1 MHYHTLLK
9 LARNAPARIPA
20 EHERCSRADRPI
32 ALGLVFNEIAYIMQW
47 IALETRVIWESFAM
61 LQGCLPWPEE
71 FACAYRAKGYWQ
83 GRTIPQVI
91 DDLAASTPDKL
102 AIVDGATRLTLGA
115 LRSGSRNLAAH
126 FNRLGL
132 RHGDRV
138 VFQMPNGAAFFE
150 VFIAL
155 LRIGVIP
162 IMALP
167 PHRDNELTHFASFGG
182 AKALFIPQQV
192 GAFDFRAMAEAVR
205 SAAPTVEHVFVEG
218 EASSDQISLPALRAE
233 QAEKSDIE
241 AVDRIALDAGDVAL
255 MLLSGGTTALPKLI
269 PRTHNDYVYN
279 FSQSARIAGFSEKTV
294 LLVSLPLAHN
304 YNLGSPGALG
314 ALAMGGRLVVAPKTD
329 AKTVFTLVESER
341 VTAIPAAVPLV
352 VNWLNDSDIGR
363 YDTSSLQLVQNGGAR
378 LSPELRDRLR
388 RTFDCKFQE
397 VYGTAE
403 GLLNFT
409 RLDDPDDR
417 VLHSSG
423 APMCEDDEIKVIDLE
438 GNELPDGEAGEL
450 IVRGPYTIRGYY
462 NAPENNAKAFTA
474 DGFYRMGDI
483 VRKNG
488 RYIVTEGRKNDL
500 INRGGEKIS
509 TDEIEN
515 LLLKHPAVHGVA
527 LVAMP
532 DPVFGEKACAFVTLK
547 PGGELGFEEMK
558 SFLLDQKIAKFK
570 LPERLE
576 IVPEFPISPAGKILR
591 RTLREMIE
599 EKLAAERE

>member
-1 MHYHTLLK
+1 
-9 LARNAPARIPA
+9 
-20 EHERCSRADRPI
+20 
-32 ALGLVFNEIAYIMQW
+32 
-47 IALETRVIWESFAM
+47 M
-61 LQGCLPWPEE
+61 LQGCIPWPED
-71 FACAYRAKGYWQ
+71 FARAYRAKGYWQ
-83 GRTIPQVI
+83 DRTILQAM
-91 DDLAASTPDKL
+91 DALADAAPNRI
-102 AIVDGATRLTLGA
+102 AIVDGAVRMTHGQMQA
-115 LRSGSRNLAAH
+115 GSRNLAAH
-126 FNRLGL
+126 FHALGL
-132 RHGDRV
+132 RAGDRV

-150 VFIAL
+150 VFLAL

-162 IMALP
+162 VMALP
-167 PHRDNELTHFASFGG
+167 PHRETELVHFARFGG

-192 GAFDFRAMAEAVR
+192 GAFDFRPMAEAVR
-205 SAAPTVEHVFVEG
+205 AAAPTIEHVFVEG
-218 EASSDQISLPALRAE
+218 EALGAQLSLPVLR
-233 QAEKSDIE
+233 E
-241 AVDRIALDAGDVAL
+241 AAASATARESIAQTAPDAGDVAL

-269 PRTHNDYVYN
+269 PRTHNDYIYN
-279 FSQSARIAGFSEKTV
+279 YTQSARITGFDQDTV

-314 ALAMGGRLVVAPKTD
+314 ALSAGGRVVVSPRTD
-329 AKTVFTLVESER
+329 AASVFALVAREK

-352 VNWLNDSDIGR
+352 VNWLNDPQIAGYDI
-363 YDTSSLQLVQNGGAR
+363 SSLKLVQNGGAR
-378 LSPELRDRLR
+378 LSPELRDRVR
-388 RTFDCKFQE
+388 KTFGCAFQE

-409 RLDDPDDR
+409 RLDDDDDK

-423 APMCEDDEIKVIDLE
+423 APMCADDEIKVIDLG

-462 NAPENNAKAFTA
+462 NAPEQNAKAFTP

-483 VRKNG
+483 VRKRG

-547 PGGELGFEEMK
+547 AGAALGFEEMK
-558 SFLLDQKIAKFK
+558 TFLLDQKIAKFK

-576 IVPEFPISPAGKILR
+576 VLPEFPISPAGKILR

-599 EKLAAERE
+599 GKLAAER

>member
-1 MHYHTLLK
+1 
-9 LARNAPARIPA
+9 
-20 EHERCSRADRPI
+20 
-32 ALGLVFNEIAYIMQW
+32 
-47 IALETRVIWESFAM
+47 M
-61 LQGCLPWPEE
+61 LQGCIPWPEDL
-71 FACAYRAKGYWQ
+71 ARAYRAKGYWQ
-83 GRTIPQVI
+83 DRTIPQVI
-91 DDLAASTPDKL
+91 DALADAAPDRL
-102 AIVDGATRLTLGA
+102 AIVDGETRMTLA
-115 LRSGSRNLAAH
+115 QLQAGSRNLAAH
-126 FNRLGL
+126 FFAAGL
-132 RHGDRV
+132 RPGDRV

-150 VFIAL
+150 VFLGL
-155 LRIGVIP
+155 LRIGIIP

-167 PHRDNELTHFASFGG
+167 PHRETELVHFARFGG
-182 AKALFIPQQV
+182 AKALFTPQQA
-192 GAFDFRAMAEAVR
+192 GAFDFRPMAQAVR
-205 SAAPTVEHVFVEG
+205 AAAPSIDHVFVEG
-218 EASSDQISLPALRAE
+218 EALAGQISLPTLRATPPDE
-233 QAEKSDIE
+233 GARAS
-241 AVDRIALDAGDVAL
+241 ASRIAPDASDVAL

-279 FSQSARIAGFSEKTV
+279 FSQSAGIAGFGADTV
-294 LLVSLPLAHN
+294 LLVCLPLAHN

-314 ALAMGGRLVVAPKTD
+314 ALSAGGRLVVSPKTD
-329 AKTVFTLVESER
+329 AATVFTLVEREK
-341 VTAIPAAVPLV
+341 VTAIPAAVPLA
-352 VNWLNDSDIGR
+352 VNWLNDPEISK
-363 YDTSSLQLVQNGGAR
+363 YDVSSLRLIQNGGAR

-388 RTFDCKFQE
+388 RTFGCVFQE

-409 RLDDPDDR
+409 RLDDPDER

-423 APMCEDDEIKVIDLE
+423 APMCEDDEIRVIDTE

-462 NAPENNAKAFTA
+462 NAPETNAKAFTP

-483 VRKNG
+483 VRKDG

-532 DPVFGEKACAFVTLK
+532 DPVFGEKACAFVTLQD
-547 PGGELGFEEMK
+547 GATLSFEDMK
-558 SFLLDQKIAKFK
+558 TFLLEQKIAKFK

-576 IVPEFPISPAGKILR
+576 TLPEFPISPAGKILR
-591 RTLREMIE
+591 RNLREMIE
-599 EKLAAERE
+599 QKLAAERET

>member
-1 MHYHTLLK
+1 
-9 LARNAPARIPA
+9 
-20 EHERCSRADRPI
+20 
-32 ALGLVFNEIAYIMQW
+32 
-47 IALETRVIWESFAM
+47 M
-61 LQGCLPWPEE
+61 LQGCVPWPEDL
-71 FACAYRAKGYWQ
+71 AQAYRASGYWQ
-83 GRTIPQVI
+83 DRTIPEVM
-91 DDLAASTPDKL
+91 DDLTAAAPDKL
-102 AIVDGATRLTLGA
+102 AIIEGATRLTLGTMQA
-115 LRSGSRNLAAH
+115 GSRNLAAH
-126 FNRLGL
+126 FHASGL

-150 VFIAL
+150 VFLAL

-167 PHRDNELTHFASFGG
+167 PHRETELTHFARFGG
-182 AKALFIPQQV
+182 AKALITPQQV
-192 GAFDFRAMAEAVR
+192 GAFDFRPMADAVR
-205 SAAPTVEHVFVEG
+205 AAAPALEHIFVEG
-218 EASSDQISLPALRAE
+218 EALDGQISLPALRAE
-233 QAEKSDIE
+233 PAAPADRD
-241 AVDRIALDAGDVAL
+241 AVARVVLSANDVAL

-279 FSQSARIAGFSEKTV
+279 FTQSARIAGFDASTV

-314 ALAMGGRLVVAPKTD
+314 ALAMGGRVVVSPKTD
-329 AKTVFTLVESER
+329 AATVFALVARER

-352 VNWLNDSDIGR
+352 VNWLNDPQIAA
-363 YDTSSLQLVQNGGAR
+363 YDMSSLKLVQNGGAR

-388 RTFDCKFQE
+388 KTFDCKFQE

-409 RLDDPDDR
+409 RLDDPDDK

-423 APMCEDDEIKVIDLE
+423 APMCDDDEIKVIDTD
-438 GNELPDGEAGEL
+438 GNQLPDGEAGEL

-462 NAPENNAKAFTA
+462 NAPETNAKAFTS

-509 TDEIEN
+509 TDEVEN
-515 LLLKHPAVHGVA
+515 FILKHPSVHGVA

-547 PGGELGFEEMK
+547 PGGALGFEELK
-558 SFLLDQKIAKFK
+558 TFLLDQKIAKFK

-599 EKLAAERE
+599 DKLAAECAT